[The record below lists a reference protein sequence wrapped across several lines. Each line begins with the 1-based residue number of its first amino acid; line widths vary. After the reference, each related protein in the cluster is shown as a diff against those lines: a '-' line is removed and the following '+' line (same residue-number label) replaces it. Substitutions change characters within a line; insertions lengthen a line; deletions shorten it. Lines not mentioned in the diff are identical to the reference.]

1 MKTHSSKFRSLQSVA
16 RVSDPHASYFT
27 KLAAVRRTAPR
38 TADTL
43 SMVGLAFRMAA
54 LVVFSA
60 AMIPAASA
68 QSGPPKVGFIR
79 VVNAIGPGSGNM
91 QLLIDGENMFPKGYK
106 LGQRTGGIGLKA
118 GSRRIEVR
126 KEGIEPGTTKMK
138 LATGETV
145 TMIAFAEPVPVEKQ
159 TKKDA
164 PKWSAKILRLRQ
176 RDVERGFR
184 MTVVS
189 VSKRPSVSVQVA
201 AEARGKVQNGTVKRM
216 GVTSFDLGGGRGD
229 VMLKIDGETLAQ
241 VSLDDPGNYVVVI
254 YDDDDG
260 KIHGLSFYDPKF
272 VIAG

>member
-1 MKTHSSKFRSLQSVA
+1 MIGVALRMALFAVLATAMISVA
-16 RVSDPHASYFT
+16 
-27 KLAAVRRTAPR
+27 
-38 TADTL
+38 
-43 SMVGLAFRMAA
+43 G
-54 LVVFSA
+54 
-60 AMIPAASA
+60 A
-68 QSGPPKVGFIR
+68 QGGPPKVGFVR

-91 QLLIDGENMFPKGYK
+91 QLLIDGENMFPKGYR

-126 KEGIEPGTTKMK
+126 KEGIEAGSTKVK

-145 TMIAFAEPVPVEKQ
+145 TVIAFAEPVPVEKR
-159 TKKDA
+159 TKKDT

-216 GVTSFDLGGGRGD
+216 GVASFNLGGGRGD